1 MQPPEIQLIIAAIL
15 TLAAT
20 PLKVL
25 PPGTA
30 PEAEVLR
37 TYIAIAQVLT
47 GQAPP
52 MSAAP

>member
-1 MQPPEIQLIIAAIL
+1 MQPPEIRLIIAAIL

-25 PPGTA
+25 SPGA
-30 PEAEVLR
+30 VPEAEVLR
-37 TYIAIAQVLT
+37 TYTAIAQTLT

-52 MSAAP
+52 MSP